1 MAAERAEQSEREP
14 GASGDSGPEP
24 GTGTESRTLP
34 GTEQLHQ
41 DNPLL
46 NLPIVAIDSILGLM
60 SYDEISGLRMVRK
73 SSSKSFIPGPST
85 TLTAVQLFSKQN
97 PARQELC
104 KLQQQM
110 KAQGLNV
117 TATRREVSE
126 FRVKFQ
132 EQLKQLQD
140 QDQKILEQNQII
152 GEQNARLAELDRKLA
167 EHALKHQQNEQK
179 IKDLQELLER
189 VIETGAEGGQATSG
203 PNKRKKAPPESTAS
217 DLPTRAKRLRS
228 RK

>member
-1 MAAERAEQSEREP
+1 
-14 GASGDSGPEP
+14 
-24 GTGTESRTLP
+24 
-34 GTEQLHQ
+34 
-41 DNPLL
+41 
-46 NLPIVAIDSILGLM
+46 
-60 SYDEISGLRMVRK
+60 
-73 SSSKSFIPGPST
+73 PGPST

-189 VIETGAEGGQATSG
+189 VIETRAAADQASAGQS
-203 PNKRKKAPPESTAS
+203 KRKKAPPDGTTS